1 MPPMRCELLK
11 YIDIELSF
19 PWIGNTGQA
28 IGNVHQYMLRL
39 LYSLI
44 LFFLLPLLVL
54 RLLVKSFG
62 VSGYRN
68 RIGERFG
75 AIADP
80 QWNNGKSKVWV
91 HAVSVGEVVASAPI
105 VKELLRQNLN
115 VVVTTTTPTGSDR
128 VRALFGQDVFHVYVP
143 YDLSFLVRR
152 FINKV
157 KPDLLLIMETE
168 LWPNLLHQCRH
179 AGVKVVLANARLSAK
194 SAAGYQRFSKLT
206 HTMLS
211 NIDQIAAQANADAER
226 FIQLGADTDAVTT
239 TGSLKFYVDVDN
251 KETLG
256 GIFTSIKHSG
266 RAVLIAAS
274 TREGEEEKVLAA
286 YQNIKK
292 DNERTLL
299 LLIPRHPERFDK
311 VENMVK
317 AAGFVIQ
324 RRSIDETL
332 ETETD
337 VVLGD
342 SMGEM
347 LAYYQLAD
355 IAFVGGSLVDT
366 GCQNVIEPAA
376 IGLPVIVG
384 PSQFN
389 FATICEQL
397 ESAGA
402 LQTVQDSD
410 SLASAVN
417 KLLAD
422 ESTRQAMGAAG
433 KNLVS
438 ENQRALPM
446 LMDIIKSVLDN

>member
-1 MPPMRCELLK
+1 
-11 YIDIELSF
+11 
-19 PWIGNTGQA
+19 
-28 IGNVHQYMLRL
+28 MLRL

-44 LFFLLPLLVL
+44 LFLLLPLLIL
-54 RLLVKSFG
+54 RLLVKSLG
-62 VSGYRN
+62 VPGYRK

-75 AIADP
+75 AVVDP
-80 QWNNGKSKVWV
+80 RWHSDDFTVWV
-91 HAVSVGEVVASAPI
+91 HAVSVGEVVASTPM
-105 VKELLRQNLN
+105 VKELLQQNLN

-128 VRALFGQDVFHVYVP
+128 VRALFGQDVFHAYVP
-143 YDLSFLVRR
+143 YDLSFLIRR
-152 FINKV
+152 FIRKV
-157 KPDLLLIMETE
+157 KPDLLVIMETE

-179 AGVKVVLANARLSAK
+179 ASVRVVLANARLSAK
-194 SAAGYQRFSKLT
+194 SATGYQRISGLT
-206 HTMLS
+206 RTMLN
-211 NIDQIAAQANADAER
+211 NIDQIAAQASADAER
-226 FIQLGADTDAVTT
+226 FIQLGAAVDAVTT
-239 TGSLKFYVDVDN
+239 TGSLKFYVDIEN
-251 KETLG
+251 QETPG
-256 GIFTSIKHSG
+256 GIFISIKQSG

-286 YQNIKK
+286 YQNIKN

-311 VENMVK
+311 VESMVK
-317 AAGFVIQ
+317 AAGFAIQ

-332 ETETD
+332 EPDTD

-347 LAYYQLAD
+347 LAYYQLAN

-389 FATICEQL
+389 FATICAQL

-410 SLASAVN
+410 ALANAVN

-422 ESTRQAMGAAG
+422 ESLRQAMGAAG

-446 LMDIIKSVLDN
+446 LMDIIKSMLDN